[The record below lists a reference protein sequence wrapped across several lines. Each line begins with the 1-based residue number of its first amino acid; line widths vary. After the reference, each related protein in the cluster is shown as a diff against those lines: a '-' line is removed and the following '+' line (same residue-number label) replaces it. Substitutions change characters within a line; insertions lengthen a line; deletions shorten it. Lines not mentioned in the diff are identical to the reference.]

1 MFVLQLVV
9 VLLLAAGGIV
19 LLLLMSRQE
28 KVAQATSRC
37 LALAEGFADAPGT
50 AAAIESDHPTAILQ
64 PRAEKARKG
73 AKVDFVV
80 VVSREGLRLTHPLP
94 DRIGKRSS
102 SRLDLLL
109 QGQTVI
115 EERVGSLG
123 PQVRAYVPVRRA
135 DRTIV
140 GAVGAGVTI
149 ARINSAAAERLPL
162 VLTATGAAVL
172 LTTGGAALLSRRL
185 MRQTHGLGPAEITR
199 LYEHHDAVLHSVRE
213 GVLIVDADDRFLLA
227 NDEARRLLDLPPGV
241 EGRAVGSTELPGEI
255 AEVLASGREATDELC
270 RVGERTL
277 VISQRPTRDEDT
289 GGASGRVAT
298 VRDTTELLAASSRAE
313 TARRRLE
320 VLHDAGVRIGT
331 TLEVPRTARE
341 LAETTVPWFADYVSV
356 DLVEA
361 VLGGE
366 EIHGTEQELRR
377 VCVAGIRPGPPL
389 YPEGELIR
397 LVSTTPQARGLVT
410 GRAVLEPSLADA
422 PGWQAQAPER
432 AARVIE
438 DGIHSLISAP
448 LRARGVLLGV
458 VSFWRSERPEP
469 FDEDDRALAEEVA
482 ARAAVSLD
490 NARRY
495 TREHTMAVTLQRSLM
510 PRYLPAQ
517 EAVEVAYR
525 YLPAE
530 AGVGGDWFD
539 VIPLPGGRVALVVGD
554 VVGHGL
560 HAAATMGRL
569 RTAVHNFSALDLP
582 PEDILGHLDELVG
595 RMDQEHGVGGDGLDV
610 TGATCLYAVYDPVTG
625 DCAMARAGH
634 PPAGIAL
641 PDGRV
646 EFPDVPVAPPLGIG
660 GGLPFESAVVRLP
673 AGSRLIL
680 YTDGLIE
687 GRDHD
692 IDTGLARLRDAVAG
706 QPGLS
711 AEETCELM
719 LPDLPGARPR
729 DDIALLVAR
738 TQLLDPGRIAE
749 WRVPSDTAA
758 VGTVRAQCARRLVE
772 WGLEEIAFT
781 AELIL
786 SELITNAIRYAS
798 QPVTVRLMHTNS
810 LICEVFDGSSTSPHL
825 RRASLTDE
833 GGRGLF
839 LVAQLADRWG
849 TRYTAGGKVVWTEQS
864 LHGPGRTTP
873 HGPDPVGA
881 LLDQWDI

>member
-1 MFVLQLVV
+1 MFLLQLAV
-9 VLLLAAGGIV
+9 VLLLAGGAV
-19 LLLLMSRQE
+19 LLLLLMSRQE
-28 KVAQATSRC
+28 KEREAGSRS

-73 AKVDFVV
+73 ADVDFVV
-80 VVSREGLRLTHPLP
+80 VLNRRGTRLTHPLS

-102 SRLDLLL
+102 ARLPLLL
-109 QGQTVI
+109 RGETVI
-115 EERVGSLG
+115 EKRTGSLG

-135 DRTIV
+135 DGTVV

-149 ARINSAAAERLPL
+149 ARINSAAADRLPL
-162 VLTATGAAVL
+162 VLTAAGAAVV

-185 MRQTHGLGPAEITR
+185 LRQTRGLGPAEITR

-213 GVLIVDADDRFLLA
+213 GVLILDADGRFLLA
-227 NDEARRLLDLPPGV
+227 NDEAQRLLNLPADV
-241 EGRAVGSTELPGEI
+241 EGRTVARTDLPADI
-255 AEVLASGREATDELC
+255 AELLTSGREATDEF
-270 RVGERTL
+270 RTVGERTL
-277 VISQRPTRDEDT
+277 LISQRPT
-289 GGASGRVAT
+289 GAGTARGSRVAT
-298 VRDTTELLAASSRAE
+298 VRDTTELLDASTRAE

-320 VLHDAGVRIGT
+320 VLHDVGTRIGT
-331 TLEVPRTARE
+331 TLEVPRTAQE
-341 LAETTVPWFADYVSV
+341 LAQSTVPRFADFVTV
-356 DLVEA
+356 DLAEP
-361 VLGGE
+361 VLRGE
-366 EIHGTEQELRR
+366 EVHGTERELRR
-377 VCVAGIRPGPPL
+377 VCVEGIRGNPPF

-397 LVSTTPQARGLVT
+397 PVSSTPQAQGLIT
-410 GRAVLEPSLADA
+410 GRAILEPALADA
-422 PGWQAQAPER
+422 PGWQAQAPDR
-432 AARVIE
+432 ARRIVG
-438 DGIHSLISAP
+438 DGVHSLISAP
-448 LRARGVLLGV
+448 LNARGVLLGV

-469 FDEDDRALAEEVA
+469 FDEDDRALAEEIA
-482 ARAAVSLD
+482 ARASVSLD

-510 PRYLPAQ
+510 PRYLPVQ

-539 VIPLPGGRVALVVGD
+539 VIPLSGGRVALVVGD

-595 RMDQEHGVGGDGLDV
+595 RMDQEHGAGGDGLDV

-634 PPAGIAL
+634 PPAGLAL

-646 EFPDVPVAPPLGIG
+646 EFPDVPVSPPLGTG
-660 GGLPFESAVVRLP
+660 SGLPFETAVLRLP

-687 GRDHD
+687 SRDHD
-692 IDTGLARLRDAVAG
+692 IETGLALLRAAVAG
-706 QPGLS
+706 QPGIG
-711 AEETCELM
+711 AEETCELL
-719 LPDLPGARPR
+719 LPAQPGARPR

-738 TQLLDPGRIAE
+738 TERLAPGRIAE
-749 WRVPSDTAA
+749 WNVPSDGAA
-758 VGTVRAQCARRLVE
+758 VGIVRARCTRTLGE

-781 AELIL
+781 TELIL
-786 SELITNAIRYAS
+786 SELVTNAIRYAR
-798 QPVTVRLMHTNS
+798 QPVTVRLIHSTS
-810 LICEVFDGSSTSPHL
+810 LICEVFDGSATSPHL
-825 RRASLTDE
+825 RRAQLTDE

-849 TRYTAGGKVVWTEQS
+849 TRYTADGKVIWTEQS
-864 LHGPGRTTP
+864 LNGPAAPG
-873 HGPDPVGA
+873 GPDPVGA
-881 LLDQWDI
+881 LLEQWDL